1 MFKKSVKNMVCGMCM
16 AAADSVPGVSGGSI
30 AYLMGFYQRLVD
42 AVEGIT
48 SWNKKKIHKNVP
60 FLLTLGFGWVI
71 GFGLC
76 VSVLSAFFKRD
87 IYGASSLFLG
97 FTIAAA
103 VFLMMDPEVRCGWT
117 LKRAGCLILGTASV
131 CAAAQLGVISHFSF
145 QLLHL
150 DALTGVLLFLI
161 GALAISAMIL
171 PGISGSTILLI
182 FGLYVPV
189 IDAVKNTMHMD
200 FRYLPALLI
209 FILGVWIGITGFIR
223 LLKRLLAAHGT
234 AMKFNVAGMVIG
246 SIYAIILGPLTVRSY
261 GGSMLSLSNGRPL
274 LFLAG
279 VLLVALLEIFRARSL
294 RQKIQRQE
302 KALFQKQTGKL
313 PLEML
318 DYKKI
323 RHE

>member
-1 MFKKSVKNMVCGMCM
+1 
-16 AAADSVPGVSGGSI
+16 
-30 AYLMGFYQRLVD
+30 
-42 AVEGIT
+42 
-48 SWNKKKIHKNVP
+48 
-60 FLLTLGFGWVI
+60 
-71 GFGLC
+71 
-76 VSVLSAFFKRD
+76 
-87 IYGASSLFLG
+87 
-97 FTIAAA
+97 
-103 VFLMMDPEVRCGWT
+103 MMDPEVRCGWT
-117 LKRAGCLILGTASV
+117 LKRAGCLILGAASV

-189 IDAVKNTMHMD
+189 LDAVKNTMHMD

>member
-1 MFKKSVKNMVCGMCM
+1 MIKKSLKNMVCGMCM

-48 SWNKKKIHKNVP
+48 SWNKEKIRGHLP
-60 FLLTLGFGWVI
+60 FLLTLGFGWII

-76 VSVLSAFFKRD
+76 VSVLSAFFRQD

-103 VFLMMDPEVRCGWT
+103 VFLMADPQVRQGWT
-117 LKRAGCLILGTASV
+117 LKRAGCLLLGIASV
-131 CAAAQLGVISHFSF
+131 CAAAQLGVISRFTF

-150 DALTGVLLFLI
+150 DAVTGILLFLI

-209 FILGVWIGITGFIR
+209 FLLGVWVGISGFIR

-246 SIYAIILGPLTVRSY
+246 SIYAVILGPVTVSSY
-261 GGSMLSLSNGRPL
+261 GGSMLSFSNCKPA
-274 LFLAG
+274 LFSAG
-279 VLLVALLEIFRARSL
+279 VLLVALLEIVRSRSA
-294 RQKIQRQE
+294 RQKIQRRE
-302 KALFQKQTGKL
+302 KSLFQKKTGKL
-313 PLEML
+313 PLDML
-318 DYKKI
+318 DYTDA
-323 RHE
+323 RHK